1 MLKLYENIKKYRKAA
16 GLTQEELAKKTGY
29 TDRSSI
35 AKVEKGAVD
44 LSQSKIKQFAE
55 ALGVS
60 AGQLMGWEGDPE
72 DTADLVARVLLDP
85 ALLKLVEQYLSLPE
99 GDQYVARITV
109 ASLAEKEKTTDAR
122 GVGHTVKKTISL
134 LEIE

>member
-1 MLKLYENIKKYRKAA
+1 MLKLYENIKKYRKEA
-16 GLTQEELAKKTGY
+16 GLTQEELAKRTGY

-44 LSQSKIKQFAE
+44 LSQSKIKQFAK

-60 AGQLMGWEGDPE
+60 AGQLMGWEQEPE
-72 DTADLVARVLLDP
+72 DSADVVARVLLDP
-85 ALLKLVEQYLSLPE
+85 ALLKMIEQYLSLPE

-109 ASLAEKEKTTDAR
+109 ASLAEKEKKTDAQSVSR
-122 GVGHTVKKTISL
+122 IVKKTVSL
-134 LEIE
+134 LETE